1 MHIHE
6 YIYIYTYTYTYVTHT
21 HVSAHILSKRTCGTN
36 GNAPNY
42 MQKRA
47 TLHLNHEFNQTI
59 PKLTFPRID
68 D

>member
-1 MHIHE
+1 MS
-6 YIYIYTYTYTYVTHT
+6 HT

>member
-1 MHIHE
+1 MNI
-6 YIYIYTYTYTYVTHT
+6 YIYIYIHICHTHT

-59 PKLTFPRID
+59 LKLTFPRID